1 MPFPRFEDGDV
12 EIKFTEK
19 SESYVLHSYVLALH
33 SPWFKAS
40 LSEKWIPGKLFAR
53 SS

>member
-12 EIKFTEK
+12 EIRFTQQNE
-19 SESYVLHSYVLALH
+19 EPYFLHSYVLALH

-40 LSEKWIPGKLFAR
+40 LSERWSPGEVIP
-53 SS
+53 